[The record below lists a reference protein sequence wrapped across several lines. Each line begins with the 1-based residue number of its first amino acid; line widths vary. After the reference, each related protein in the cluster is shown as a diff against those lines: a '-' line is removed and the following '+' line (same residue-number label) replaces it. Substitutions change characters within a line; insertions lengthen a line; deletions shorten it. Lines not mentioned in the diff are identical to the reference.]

1 MFFLVLIIALGMV
14 CVGYRQVKKS
24 QNMISSFHILWW
36 AFFVLMAVLLYDTRK
51 WSFTGI
57 AYIEL
62 LAILAFLGGEI
73 GLRADFPI
81 WGKKTGVT
89 KQKKIGNMAWIMLC
103 GICIIALLGQFI
115 SLRNYG
121 FSLSSFGNLQAFMNM
136 NTTIAYER
144 YNGSSNAG
152 GGVEQLLL
160 MFSYIAPLCGGMCFV
175 YAKGIVEYGISVSS
189 LLPIVFGMLF
199 TNTKAGFI
207 ASIMLFFCGFF
218 VSYLEK
224 YHRFIE
230 MKFKV
235 VLLVLV
241 GAGMMFLVLF
251 VVMCIRVGDFS
262 SETIQIIR
270 HKFAEYTVGQM
281 EAFELWFDREMQ
293 LGTSLEGGANTFM
306 AVADKIGVK
315 TRVQGVYGLIDGASS
330 NIFTAIRGTI
340 ADYGLV
346 GSGVFYLVL
355 GIFAGYGEK
364 VLKQTVQPVVKALT
378 ASVLFYFLYSFIISP
393 WIYTSYIVPFVAF
406 SFFTYFCKWDF
417 YEVQTITRRGY
428 AGKNQK

>member
-1 MFFLVLIIALGMV
+1 MFFLVLIVAVGLV

-24 QNMISSFHILWW
+24 RNMISSFHILWW
-36 AFFVLMAVLLYDTRK
+36 AFFVLLSVLLYDTSK

-57 AYIEL
+57 AYIEI
-62 LAILAFLGGEI
+62 LAVLAFLGGEI

-81 WGKKTGVT
+81 WGKKTGVAEQ
-89 KQKKIGNMAWIMLC
+89 KQIGNMAWIMLC
-103 GICIIALLGQFI
+103 SICIIALLGQFI

-121 FSLSSFGNLQAFMNM
+121 FSLSTFGNLQAFMNM

-144 YNGSSNAG
+144 YNGASNAG
-152 GGVEQLLL
+152 GGLEQLFL

-175 YAKGIVEYGISVSS
+175 YAKGIVQYGISVFS
-189 LLPIVFGMLF
+189 LLPIVFGMMF

-224 YHRFIE
+224 YQRFIE
-230 MKFKV
+230 IKFKV
-235 VLLVLV
+235 VLFVLV
-241 GAGMMFLVLF
+241 GAGMLFLVLF
-251 VVMCIRVGDFS
+251 TVMCIRVGDFS

-281 EAFELWFDREMQ
+281 EAFDLWFDREMQ
-293 LGTSLEGGANTFM
+293 LGASLEGGANTFM
-306 AVADKIGVK
+306 AIADKIGVK
-315 TRVQGVYGLIDGASS
+315 TRVQGVYGLIEGASS

-340 ADYGLV
+340 ADFGLI
-346 GSGVFYLVL
+346 GSAFFYLIL

-364 VLKQTVQPVVKALT
+364 VLKQSSQPVIKALT
-378 ASVLFYFLYSFIISP
+378 ASTLFYFLYSFIISP

-406 SFFTYFCKWDF
+406 GLFSYFSNWDF
-417 YEVQTITRRGY
+417 YELQTRGRRKY
-428 AGKNQK
+428 AAKNQK